1 MTPER
6 VSVVI
11 AAFNEAEAVGPV
23 VAGIRA
29 LVPEV
34 ELIVVDDGSA
44 DGTGDVAEAAGARVI
59 RHRRNMGQGASL
71 KTGALA
77 ASREHVLFC
86 DADGQHTAED
96 VRRIIDAF
104 DDCDMCVGARS
115 RDSHAPASRAL
126 GKAVLCWAA
135 NVLAGERIPDLNSG
149 LRMVRRS
156 VLVKYLHLLPS
167 RFSFSTM
174 LTFALLKANHRI
186 CWEPIVA
193 RRRVGQ
199 STVRQV
205 RHGSEALLLI
215 LRITVLFEPLK
226 VFLSVA
232 GALLLLS
239 LLSLGIDLVYGD
251 GGIGDV
257 TVLMSTAAL
266 LVFMFG
272 LLCDQVS
279 ALRRELH
286 E

>member
-6 VSVVI
+6 VSIVI
-11 AAFNEAEAVGPV
+11 AAFNEAGAIGQV
-23 VAGIRA
+23 VADLRVRIPA
-29 LVPEV
+29 A

-44 DGTGDVAEAAGARVI
+44 DGSGDIAAAAGARVI
-59 RHRRNMGQGASL
+59 RHRRNIGQGAAL

-77 ASREHVLFC
+77 VAREHVLFC
-86 DADGQHTAED
+86 DADGQHTSED
-96 VRRIIDAF
+96 VLRIIEAF
-104 DDCDMCVGARS
+104 GDCEMVVGARS
-115 RDSHAPASRAL
+115 RDSHAPASRAA
-126 GKAVLCWAA
+126 GKAILRWTA

-149 LRMVRRS
+149 LRMVRRN
-156 VLVKYLHLLPS
+156 VLVKYLHLLPP

-174 LTFALLKANHRI
+174 LTFALLKANCRI

-193 RRRVGQ
+193 RKRVGE

-215 LRITVLFEPLK
+215 LRIMVLFEPLK

-232 GALLLLS
+232 GALLLAAVLALS
-239 LLSLGIDLVYGD
+239 LDLVFGN

-257 TVLMSTAAL
+257 TVLLTTAAL

-272 LLCDQVS
+272 LLCDQVA

>member
-6 VSVVI
+6 VSIVI
-11 AAFNEAEAVGPV
+11 AAFNEANAVGQV
-23 VAGIRA
+23 VADIRA
-29 LVPEV
+29 QIPEAEV
-34 ELIVVDDGSA
+34 IVVDDGSA
-44 DGTGDVAEAAGARVI
+44 DGTAAAAAAAGARVI
-59 RHRRNMGQGASL
+59 LHRRNIGQGAAL

-77 ASREHVLFC
+77 AAREHVLFC
-86 DADGQHTAED
+86 DADGQHAAED
-96 VRRIIDAF
+96 VLRIIDAF
-104 DDCDMCVGARS
+104 QDCDMCVGARS
-115 RDSHAPASRAL
+115 KDSHAPASRAI
-126 GKAVLCWAA
+126 GKAVLRWTA
-135 NVLAGERIPDLNSG
+135 NALAGERIPDLNSG
-149 LRMVRRS
+149 LRIVRRA
-156 VLVKYLHLLPS
+156 VLVKYLHLLPA

-174 LTFALLKANHRI
+174 LTFALLKANYRI

-215 LRITVLFEPLK
+215 LRITILFEPLK

-232 GALLLLS
+232 GTLMLLAALS
-239 LLSLGIDLVYGD
+239 LAADLIYGD

-257 TVLMSTAAL
+257 TVLMTSASL

-279 ALRRELH
+279 SLRRELH

>member
-1 MTPER
+1 M
-6 VSVVI
+6 
-11 AAFNEAEAVGPV
+11 
-23 VAGIRA
+23 
-29 LVPEV
+29 
-34 ELIVVDDGSA
+34 
-44 DGTGDVAEAAGARVI
+44 
-59 RHRRNMGQGASL
+59 
-71 KTGALA
+71 
-77 ASREHVLFC
+77 LFC
-86 DADGQHTAED
+86 DADSQHAAED
-96 VRRIIDAF
+96 VLRIIEVF
-104 DDCDMCVGARS
+104 QDCDMCVGARS
-115 RDSHAPASRAL
+115 RDSHAQASRAL
-126 GKAVLCWAA
+126 GKTVLRWSA
-135 NVLAGERIPDLNSG
+135 NALAGERIPDLNSG
-149 LRMVRRS
+149 LRMLKRS
-156 VLVKYLHLLPS
+156 VLVKYLHLLPA

-174 LTFALLKANHRI
+174 LTFALLKANYRI

-193 RRRVGQ
+193 RPRIGK

-232 GALLLLS
+232 GALMLLAALS
-239 LLSLGIDLVYGD
+239 LAADLFYGD

-257 TVLMSTAAL
+257 TVLFSTASL